1 MKLNGQI
8 IVNSW
13 TKDSYH
19 PFIIF
24 SERSRNRTCPG
35 QKAPEK
41 LPHTS
46 HSIFMDQHLRAG
58 VCVCVCVCVLHVHMC
73 VEGSSFTGKC
83 LNQTSGRDDKSA
95 LWFGAQRLAAGSK
108 RSTALQLCRF
118 QRAKF
123 NHHHFLL
130 GSGTRAHLPT
140 SCLAYLL
147 LVA

>member
-1 MKLNGQI
+1 MNQRLLSSFHYLLWEKWKQNLTRAEG
-8 IVNSW
+8 
-13 TKDSYH
+13 
-19 PFIIF
+19 
-24 SERSRNRTCPG
+24 SREASLHISQHIHG
-35 QKAPEK
+35 SAP
-41 LPHTS
+41 
-46 HSIFMDQHLRAG
+46 QG
-58 VCVCVCVCVLHVHMC
+58 WCVCVCVCVCVLHVPMC

-95 LWFGAQRLAAGSK
+95 LWFGAQRLAVGSK

-130 GSGTRAHLPT
+130 GAGTRAHLPT
-140 SCLAYLL
+140 SCLAHLS

>member
-1 MKLNGQI
+1 MLTHEPKTLI
-8 IVNSW
+8 ILSLSSLGEVETELVQGRRLQRSFLAHLTAYSW
-13 TKDSYH
+13 IS
-19 PFIIF
+19 
-24 SERSRNRTCPG
+24 
-35 QKAPEK
+35 
-41 LPHTS
+41 TS
-46 HSIFMDQHLRAG
+46 GLVC

-108 RSTALQLCRF
+108 RSTTLQLCRF

-123 NHHHFLL
+123 NHHRFLL
-130 GSGTRAHLPT
+130 GASTRAHLPT
-140 SCLAYLL
+140 SCLAHLL

>member
-1 MKLNGQI
+1 MLTHEPKTLI
-8 IVNSW
+8 ILSLSSLGEAETEFVQGRRLQRSFLTHLTAYSW
-13 TKDSYH
+13 IS
-19 PFIIF
+19 
-24 SERSRNRTCPG
+24 
-35 QKAPEK
+35 
-41 LPHTS
+41 TS
-46 HSIFMDQHLRAG
+46 GL
-58 VCVCVCVCVLHVHMC
+58 VCVCVCVCVLHVPMC

-95 LWFGAQRLAAGSK
+95 LWFGAQRLAVGSK

-130 GSGTRAHLPT
+130 GAGTRAHLPT
-140 SCLAYLL
+140 SCLAHLS